1 MRLAVLC
8 LISCFAALNAADNT
22 LSPAELKSG
31 WALLFDGKTLDGW
44 MWSVSTPAP
53 QPSWAAKDGA
63 IVSTPNDGQHCYL
76 LTQRSFEDFEL
87 VFDWRIEAKGNSGI
101 KYRLQGFGAKGR
113 MSPTPVDEPRIEPV
127 GLEYQLT
134 DDFANP
140 DALSTPRHAAGAVYE
155 YIVPDKRAPAQAGVW
170 HRSRILARGLHIEHW
185 LDGEKVVD
193 SDLDSPAAA
202 ESFAVSKRNSKDLL
216 RQQERRNSPI
226 ALQMHDGVVE
236 FRNLK
241 IRPLLGGA

>member
-1 MRLAVLC
+1 M
-8 LISCFAALNAADNT
+8 LIAADNT
-22 LSPAELKSG
+22 LSPAERQAG
-31 WALLFDGKTLDGW
+31 WALLFDGRTLDGW

-53 QPSWAAKDGA
+53 QPSWAVKDGA
-63 IVSTPNDGQHCYL
+63 LVSSPDKGQQGYL
-76 LTQRSFEDFEL
+76 LSKQSFSNFEL

-134 DDFANP
+134 DDIANP
-140 DALSTPRHAAGAVYE
+140 DALSSPRHATGAIYE
-155 YIVPDKRAPAQAGVW
+155 YIVPAKRAPAQAGVW
-170 HRSRILARGLHIEHW
+170 HQSRILASGLHIEHW
-185 LDGEKVVD
+185 LDGEKVID
-193 SDLDSPAAA
+193 TDLDSPAAA
-202 ESFAVSKRNSKDLL
+202 ASFAVSKRNSKELL
-216 RQQERRNSPI
+216 RQQERRSSPI

-241 IRPLLGGA
+241 IRALHD